1 MRLDLYLVEKYKLK
15 SRTFALNLI
24 KKGKVKIDGAVAD
37 KPSAEVDDNVEI
49 EIDTTAE
56 FESLGGDKLEK
67 ALNVFQLD
75 VVNKTAVDIGA
86 SNGGFTDCLLK
97 FGAKKVFAVDV
108 AECAFSD
115 KLKRDSRVIIR
126 DRLNARELVF
136 EDISEYAD
144 IITIDVSFISIKYIL
159 KPASVLLKP
168 DGYIIALIKPQ
179 FELGHRAGKSGIVVD
194 KKERLEV
201 LNKVLEYANSIGLY
215 MEAIC
220 AVPNNF
226 KNKNIEYTIKLSL
239 EKTNNTINR
248 IRYSDFLAIK

>member
-1 MRLDLYLVEKYKLK
+1 MRLDLYILEKYKLK

-24 KKGKVKIDGAVAD
+24 KKGKVKIGGVVAD
-37 KPSAEVDDNVEI
+37 KPSAEVDDDTVI
-49 EIDTTAE
+49 EIDTSAE

-67 ALNVFQLD
+67 AFNVFRLD
-75 VVNKTAVDIGA
+75 VVNKTAIDIGA

-115 KLKRDSRVIIR
+115 KLKRDSRVVIR

-136 EDISEYAD
+136 EDIGEYAD

-159 KPASVLLKP
+159 KPASIMLKP
-168 DGYIIALIKPQ
+168 DGCIIALIKPQ
-179 FELGHRAGKSGIVVD
+179 FELGHRAGKSGVVVD

-201 LNKVLEYANSIGLY
+201 INKVLEYANSIGLY
-215 MEAIC
+215 MENIC
-220 AVPNNF
+220 AVPINF
-226 KNKNIEYTIKLSL
+226 KNKNIEYTVKLAF

-248 IRYSDFLAIK
+248 LKYSDFLALK